1 MQTTFQPIA
10 AQDLRVQLRQGLTKF
25 YFVKKD
31 GSLREC
37 HATTNLNHVP
47 ADKHPLGVRQTPDSV
62 ITFWDLLTGDWRS
75 AKVTTQFFIKP

>member
-1 MQTTFQPIA
+1 MQTSFQPIT
-10 AQDLRVQLRQGLTKF
+10 AQDLRVQMRGGFVKF

-37 HATTNLNHVP
+37 NATTNLNHVT
-47 ADKHPLGVRQTPDSV
+47 ADKHPQGIRQTPDSV

-75 AKVTTQFFIKP
+75 AKVTTQFFVKP